1 MKQTNFAYIT
11 NLQDYPLA
19 CRDLYDAKR
28 LAVDTETCVRPEWLT
43 KGGSALDPHT
53 GRISL
58 LIAQKPKGIPYVF
71 DLFHLEAAGYNPQEL
86 IDTLESVQDYQ
97 LGINYKFDMQFMKST
112 LDYMPERVRDIMVM
126 GKLISNATGSKVGK
140 GHGHSYADLC
150 RESLSVH
157 ITGKKD
163 LRASTWG
170 TAISART
177 LDNEWWY
184 EKVLYAAT
192 DVKYLFQIHD
202 IMEQV
207 IIAPLPDSPIL
218 QTGNSSGVYGFG
230 MEKVLK
236 RELNFT
242 VIVAEMEYGGMP
254 VSEETMRLYQEGVC
268 EALDEAGVYLSRELE
283 LDTPQRDW
291 SGKEVPSQKALKVLR
306 SSTGLLDVL
315 QKAINMNKLS
325 DVQGKTL
332 KRMLDIVD
340 LLHAS
345 KKTDSGGD
353 GEAGGD
359 DIFIS
364 DDEESLFEELTIME
378 QSDLIALSPVVKA
391 ILEFK
396 KLLKQEGM
404 DLRKFINPVTGNVHP
419 RYDQLGAAT
428 SRACIA
434 AGMKVLMAD
443 SSLVPIEEV
452 KVGDTV
458 ACLNNNNA
466 RVTRKVLNTWC
477 KGEKETVEVFWE
489 EVWSPEYISPR
500 RSSIICTRNHL
511 FKALKPQAED
521 GNTYDSFWVEA
532 LYSPDLQVWCS
543 SPKFDWHEVKF
554 VMPAGKRL
562 VYDIEVEDYNNFFC
576 QELCT
581 HNSSSA
587 PNSQQ
592 IGNKSHVKLTLSKAW
607 FAPVG
612 LKVEPA

>member
-1 MKQTNFAYIT
+1 MLNKPFAYII
-11 NLQDYPLA
+11 NLQDYQLA
-19 CRDLYDAKR
+19 CRDLYGAKR
-28 LAVDTETCVRPEWLT
+28 LAIDTETCVRPEWLT

-58 LIAQKPKGIPYVF
+58 LIVQKPKGIPYVF
-71 DLFHLEAAGYNPQEL
+71 DLFHLEEAGYDPLE
-86 IDTLESVQDYQ
+86 IIYALESVVDWQ

-112 LDYMPERVRDIMVM
+112 LGYLPERVRDIMVM

-150 RESLSVH
+150 REYLNVH

-163 LRASTWG
+163 LRTSTWG
-170 TAISART
+170 VGLSART
-177 LDNEWWY
+177 LDNQWWY

-192 DVKYLFQIHD
+192 DVKYLFEIHD
-202 IMEQV
+202 IMEEV
-207 IIAPLPDSPIL
+207 ITAPLPDSPIL
-218 QTGNSSGVYGFG
+218 QTGNKSSIYGFDMG
-230 MEKVLK
+230 KVLE
-236 RELNFT
+236 RESNFT

-268 EALDEAGVYLSRELE
+268 EALDEVGVYLSRELE
-283 LDTPQRDW
+283 LDTPQLDW
-291 SGKEVPSQKALKVLR
+291 SGKEVPSTKALKVLR

-315 QKAINMNKLS
+315 QKAINMNKLT

-353 GEAGGD
+353 GEAGTD

-404 DLRKFINPVTGNVHP
+404 DLRKFINPVTGNIHP

-428 SRACIA
+428 SR
-434 AGMKVLMAD
+434 M
-443 SSLVPIEEV
+443 
-452 KVGDTV
+452 
-458 ACLNNNNA
+458 
-466 RVTRKVLNTWC
+466 
-477 KGEKETVEVFWE
+477 
-489 EVWSPEYISPR
+489 
-500 RSSIICTRNHL
+500 
-511 FKALKPQAED
+511 
-521 GNTYDSFWVEA
+521 
-532 LYSPDLQVWCS
+532 
-543 SPKFDWHEVKF
+543 
-554 VMPAGKRL
+554 
-562 VYDIEVEDYNNFFC
+562 
-576 QELCT
+576 
-581 HNSSSA
+581 SSA
-587 PNSQQ
+587 SPNSMQ

-612 LKVEPA
+612 LKVESA

>member
-1 MKQTNFAYIT
+1 M
-11 NLQDYPLA
+11 
-19 CRDLYDAKR
+19 
-28 LAVDTETCVRPEWLT
+28 
-43 KGGSALDPHT
+43 
-53 GRISL
+53 
-58 LIAQKPKGIPYVF
+58 
-71 DLFHLEAAGYNPQEL
+71 
-86 IDTLESVQDYQ
+86 
-97 LGINYKFDMQFMKST
+97 
-112 LDYMPERVRDIMVM
+112 
-126 GKLISNATGSKVGK
+126 
-140 GHGHSYADLC
+140 
-150 RESLSVH
+150 
-157 ITGKKD
+157 
-163 LRASTWG
+163 
-170 TAISART
+170 
-177 LDNEWWY
+177 
-184 EKVLYAAT
+184 LYAAT

-315 QKAINMNKLS
+315 QKAIKMNKLS

-378 QSDLIALSPVVKA
+378 QSDLIAISPVVKA

-428 SRACIA
+428 SRASCIA

-443 SSLVPIEEV
+443 GQLVPIERV
-452 KVGDTV
+452 KVGDYV
-458 ACLNNNNA
+458 SCLNSSNT
-466 RVTRKVLNTWC
+466 RVRRKVLGAWC
-477 KGEKETVEVFWE
+477 KGQSETVEV
-489 EVWSPEYISPR
+489 VWHQLPQSSVKPLT
-500 RSSIICTRNHL
+500 SSIICTSDHL
-511 FKALKPQAED
+511 FKTRENIWVKAQNLE
-521 GNTYDSFWVEA
+521 GELVHCSNTYTH
-532 LYSPDLQVWCS
+532 
-543 SPKFDWHEVKF
+543 WHLVNEVK
-554 VMPAGKRL
+554 VKDNRL
-562 VYDIEVEDYNNFFC
+562 VYDLEVEDYNNFFC
-576 QELCT
+576 QELCA
-581 HNSSSA
+581 HNSSS

-612 LKVEPA
+612 LKVEPG